1 MEIVKTKFKFGPLS
15 LKRLEKVHPNL
26 VKFVTE
32 LLNISPYDIVI
43 TEGLRTLET
52 QMEYYSYGRTK
63 FINKWG
69 QKTGIITKCDGI
81 KLKSQHQVHSDGYSH
96 AIDFAFAGSTKGR
109 LDFSAKKYYE
119 VRKIAEPL
127 MQKYHIE
134 WGGDWK
140 TFKDMPHWQLK
151 RV

>member
-1 MEIVKTKFKFGPLS
+1 MEIIKTKFKFGPLS

-32 LLNISPYDIVI
+32 LLDISPYDIVI
-43 TEGLRTLET
+43 TEGLRTVET

-63 FINKWG
+63 FVNKWG
-69 QKTGIITKCDGI
+69 QKTGIITKCDGV
-81 KLKSQHQVHSDGYSH
+81 KLKSQHQAHDDGYSY
-96 AIDFAFAGSTKGR
+96 AIDFAFSGETKGK

-127 MQKYHIE
+127 MKKYNVE